1 MGCFPPYAHH
11 HHHDLPSLPC
21 RYVHQAYCSVQ
32 ASAAKEYTL
41 PELSSAVPVSD
52 LDVDSSTGM
61 LTISTYFRRPS
72 PAPPNRPDA
81 TPERPG
87 STLARFGPGQRV
99 GAISGRLMVRVYLHS
114 QRVEQCWCPVIDRS
128 SSIGILDKIRGD
140 DDSLGPDVDYVMVSI
155 DEVSN
160 TDAEL
165 TELKFGE
172 MVPVQGLSL
181 STFFSARTD
190 LSGSMPALDAKE
202 IAHIPVYG
210 KHEHEPRKI
219 RRPSFLRELW
229 ASLLDL

>member
-1 MGCFPPYAHH
+1 M
-11 HHHDLPSLPC
+11 
-21 RYVHQAYCSVQ
+21 
-32 ASAAKEYTL
+32 
-41 PELSSAVPVSD
+41 PELCCAVPVSD

-61 LTISTYFRRPS
+61 LTISTYFRRLAA
-72 PAPPNRPDA
+72 APPPRPDA

-87 STLARFGPGQRV
+87 FVLARTGPGQRA
-99 GAISGRLMVRVYLHS
+99 GEISGRLMVRVYLQS

-128 SSIGILDKIRGD
+128 SSCHSIGTLDKIRGND
-140 DDSLGPDVDYVMVSI
+140 EPPDTDADFVMVSI
-155 DEVSN
+155 NEVSN

-181 STFFSARTD
+181 SMLFDPRTD
-190 LSGSMPALDAKE
+190 LTGSMPELDAKK

-210 KHEHEPRKI
+210 KNEPQKI